1 MPSYRT
7 TSRRPRSCPI
17 SQASRRTVMDTIPS
31 FELYAPYFAGLT
43 LTLTLYGVTLAQ
55 SLLYFRAYQ
64 GDKFYLKTVVISL
77 VGLQSTQVVFTLI
90 SVLEL
95 KPRFGH
101 AIMDVVPR
109 SFIKSEFPIFISTS
123 VVQLAYTHRVWFLS
137 NKQKTLV
144 SVIVSDVVAVGWY
157 RDLERNNPKHSR
169 RSSFLSSNSRVDWV
183 ECTSNILL
191 VDQFNLE
198 AFIFMPRNVKL
209 RIIQLCSSATCD
221 LLITCSL
228 VYLLRGQ
235 YQQVLSSTRNMID
248 AIIVISIGVGLITS
262 LFCILTIIMWFASKD
277 NLWLPFQ
284 LLSASFYTNSFLA
297 SLNSRSMVRQRGF
310 SDGVNTSA
318 ELALTDLRKI

>member
-1 MPSYRT
+1 
-7 TSRRPRSCPI
+7 
-17 SQASRRTVMDTIPS
+17 MDTIPS

-64 GDKFYLKTVVISL
+64 GDKFYLKTVVLGEASGFLYEIDALSS
-77 VGLQSTQVVFTLI
+77 GLQSTQVVFTLI

-109 SFIKSEFPIFISTS
+109 SFI
-123 VVQLAYTHRVWFLS
+123 VCDFLFLLKNS
-137 NKQKTLV
+137 IDRSGNRK
-144 SVIVSDVVAVGWY
+144 A
-157 RDLERNNPKHSR
+157 NF
-169 RSSFLSSNSRVDWV
+169 RSSSLRVSSS
-183 ECTSNILL
+183 LL
-191 VDQFNLE
+191 TLIDEQQAEDFGISDLDQFNLE

>member
-1 MPSYRT
+1 MHRHSLALLPSPPFWVYT
-7 TSRRPRSCPI
+7 RRRDLSTLLVTLLLSLNSSEFSLRRDAII
-17 SQASRRTVMDTIPS
+17 SNNIASSTVLPN
-31 FELYAPYFAGLT
+31 LPGLT

-64 GDKFYLKTVVISL
+64 GDKFYLKTVVLGVMINLISDVSL
-77 VGLQSTQVVFTLI
+77 RTGYIIGVCTQFAPTRRRLVVFTLI

-109 SFIKSEFPIFISTS
+109 SFI
-123 VVQLAYTHRVWFLS
+123 VCDFLFLLKNS
-137 NKQKTLV
+137 IDRSGNRK
-144 SVIVSDVVAVGWY
+144 A
-157 RDLERNNPKHSR
+157 NF
-169 RSSFLSSNSRVDWV
+169 RSSSLRVSSS
-183 ECTSNILL
+183 LL
-191 VDQFNLE
+191 TLIDEQQAEDFGISDLDQFNLE

-235 YQQVLSSTRNMID
+235 YQQVLSR
-248 AIIVISIGVGLITS
+248 